1 MGRVP
6 ALLVDGVRDAIWLAG
21 RRRPALLGAVAWW
34 AFDLGA
40 LWACFRAFGG
50 APAMGPLVMAYL
62 VGMAMNALPLPG
74 GVGGVEGGMIGM
86 LIALDVPAGL
96 AVVAVLAYR
105 VVAFWLPTV
114 PGVLAYLRLRRRYA
128 VNDAVTPADR
138 GAARGSG

>member
-1 MGRVP
+1 
-6 ALLVDGVRDAIWLAG
+6 
-21 RRRPALLGAVAWW
+21 
-34 AFDLGA
+34 
-40 LWACFRAFGG
+40 
-50 APAMGPLVMAYL
+50 
-62 VGMAMNALPLPG
+62 
-74 GVGGVEGGMIGM
+74 
-86 LIALDVPAGL
+86 LDVPAGL